1 LHTELAPEEATER
14 IERDSNLLHPEIKGW
29 WIHRVMGP
37 LERFCIE
44 KRISPNAITL
54 SATALC
60 LLVFFRFAGGHIL
73 TAGWLVLL
81 VGSLDVLDGRVARA
95 SNRVTR
101 EGAFLDSVM
110 DRYQDFL
117 SFAGLAVFYR
127 DSWILYLVLLAMGG
141 TIFVPY
147 ARAKADAMGIDLS
160 NVGTMQRPE
169 RFFLLGFGSIV
180 SSLFQI
186 SLMPMPMFG
195 PGNPP
200 AQHILI
206 LVILVLAVST
216 NWTAYRRIQHSVRKI
231 REEERK

>member
-1 LHTELAPEEATER
+1 MRTDNVPEEPTER
-14 IERDSNLLHPEIKGW
+14 IERDSNLLHSEIKSW

-44 KRISPNAITL
+44 RRILPNHITL
-54 SATALC
+54 AATALC
-60 LLVFFRFAGGHIL
+60 VLIFVRFAGGHIL

-95 SNRVTR
+95 SNRVTHQ
-101 EGAFLDSVM
+101 GAFLDSVM

-127 DSWILYLVLLAMGG
+127 DSWLLYMVLLALGG
-141 TIFVPY
+141 TMFVPY
-147 ARAKADAMGIDLS
+147 VRAKADTMGIDLS
-160 NVGTMQRPE
+160 KVGTMQRPE

-186 SLMPMPMFG
+186 SLMPMSLYG
-195 PGNPP
+195 HGNPP
-200 AQHILI
+200 PQHILI
-206 LVILVLAVST
+206 FVILVLAVST
-216 NWTAYRRIQHSVRKI
+216 NWTAFRRIQHSLRHLK
-231 REEERK
+231 EEERR